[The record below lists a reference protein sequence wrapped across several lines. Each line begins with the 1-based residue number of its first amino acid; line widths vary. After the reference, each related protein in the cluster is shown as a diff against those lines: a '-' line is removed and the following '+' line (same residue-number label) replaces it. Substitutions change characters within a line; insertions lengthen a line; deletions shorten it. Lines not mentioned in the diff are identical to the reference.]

1 MYIFLLILLLIA
13 LFCSVFFWWRRKKI
27 ICKIQ
32 CMDKCQKCCKVN
44 ELVKPFGY
52 CFHDKYGFFSSTLDA
67 WQREAG
73 YTWFYDYMA
82 PRFQM
87 VFDSLPVYF
96 DYDGRTWLI
105 EFWKGQY
112 GINAGAEIGIYHA
125 DGIVLPQEYKT
136 TLFTAASDEELLPC
150 SFLLCGRN
158 GSCVQ
163 VSQTHW
169 WLTAFFTGY
178 FVWPSDLD
186 MKATIKFSDRRMQCA
201 FVNGLR
207 NAGYT
212 EQDFVV
218 NGFCVTV
225 HFACTEKKHYK
236 FCTRFWRRFSQWKNK
251 IFCRLYLWV
260 TRPFGRTEDRVLC
273 LYYFLPAAFRKLL
286 RMRRFHKRCHKNSRC
301 CRKRCCKK
309 GRL

>member
-1 MYIFLLILLLIA
+1 MYFLLVVLLLIA
-13 LFCSVFFWWRRKKI
+13 FFGSIFFWWRKRKI
-27 ICKIQ
+27 VSRIQ
-32 CMDKCQKCCKVN
+32 CMEPCQKCCKVD
-44 ELVKPFGY
+44 EIVRPFGY
-52 CFHDKYGFFSSTLDA
+52 CYHDRYGFFSSTLDA
-67 WQREAG
+67 WQKEAG

-96 DYDGRTWLI
+96 DYNGRTWLI

-112 GINAGAEIGIYHA
+112 GINAGAEVGIYHA
-125 DGIVLPQEYKT
+125 DGIVPEKEYKT
-136 TLFTAASDEELLPC
+136 TLFTAASDEELLKC
-150 SFLLCGRN
+150 SFTLCGKN

-169 WLTAFFTGY
+169 WLTAFFPGC
-178 FVWPSDLD
+178 FVWPSALD
-186 MKATIKFSDRRMQCA
+186 MKATIRFTDRRMQCA
-201 FVNGLR
+201 FVGGLR

-212 EQDFVV
+212 EQDFAV

-225 HFACTEKKHYK
+225 NFTCTVKKRYRL
-236 FCTRFWRRFSQWKNK
+236 CTRFWRRYSQWKNK

-260 TRPFGRTEDRVLC
+260 TRPFQCTEDRVLC

-286 RMRRFHKRCHKNSRC
+286 RMRRFHRRCHKNKRC

>member
-1 MYIFLLILLLIA
+1 MYLLLVILLLMA
-13 LFCSVFFWWRRKKI
+13 LFCSVFFWWRKKKI
-27 ICKIQ
+27 VCRIR
-32 CMDKCQKCCKVN
+32 CMDQCQKCCKVD
-44 ELVKPFGY
+44 EIVRPFGY
-52 CFHDKYGFFSSTLDA
+52 CYHDKYGFFSSTLDA

-96 DYDGRTWLI
+96 DHNGRTWLI

-125 DGIVLPQEYKT
+125 DGIVPEKEYKT
-136 TLFTAASDEELLPC
+136 TLFTAASDEELLKC
-150 SFLLCGRN
+150 SFTLCGRN
-158 GSCVQ
+158 GGCVQ
-163 VSQTHW
+163 VTQTHW
-169 WLTAFFTGY
+169 WLTAFFPGC
-178 FVWPSDLD
+178 FVWPSELE
-186 MKATIKFSDRRMQCA
+186 MKATIRFTDRRMQSA
-201 FVNGLR
+201 FVNALR
-207 NAGYT
+207 GAGYT

-225 HFACTEKKHYK
+225 NFTCSVKKHYK
-236 FCTRFWRRFSQWKNK
+236 LCTRFWRRFSQWKNK

-260 TRPFGRTEDRVLC
+260 TRPFQCTEDRVLC
-273 LYYFLPAAFRKLL
+273 LYYFLPVAFRKLL
-286 RMRRFHKRCHKNSRC
+286 RMRRYHKHCHRNRRC
-301 CRKRCCKK
+301 CQKRCCKK

>member
-1 MYIFLLILLLIA
+1 MYFFLLILLLMA
-13 LFCSVFFWWRRKKI
+13 LFCSIFFRWRKKKI

-52 CFHDKYGFFSSTLDA
+52 CYHDKYGFFSSTLDA

-87 VFDSLPVYF
+87 VFDALPVYF
-96 DYDGRTWLI
+96 DHDGRTWLI

-125 DGIVLPQEYKT
+125 DRIVPEEEYKT
-136 TLFTAASDEELLPC
+136 TLFEAASDEELQNF
-150 SFLLCGRN
+150 SFVLCGQDGN
-158 GSCVQ
+158 CVQ
-163 VSQTHW
+163 VSQCHW

-178 FVWPSDLD
+178 FVWPSELG
-186 MKATIKFSDRRMQCA
+186 MKAAIRFSNRRMQCA

-207 NAGYT
+207 DAGCP
-212 EQDFVV
+212 EQYFSV
-218 NGFCVTV
+218 NGCCVTV
-225 HFACTEKKHYK
+225 NFAWTEKVHYK
-236 FCTRFWRRFSQWKNK
+236 LRTRFWRRFSQWKNK
-251 IFCRLYLWV
+251 IFCRLYRWV
-260 TRPFGRTEDRVLC
+260 TRPFQCTEDRVLC

-286 RMRRFHKRCHKNSRC
+286 RMRRFHKRCHRNRRC
-301 CRKRCCKK
+301 CRKRCCRK

>member
-1 MYIFLLILLLIA
+1 MYFFLVILSLVA
-13 LFCSVFFWWRRKKI
+13 LFCSIFFRWRRKKI
-27 ICKIQ
+27 ICRIQ
-32 CMDKCQKCCKVN
+32 CMDKCQKCCKVE

-52 CFHDKYGFFSSTLDA
+52 CFHEKYGFFSGTLDA

-82 PRFQM
+82 PRFGM

-125 DGIVLPQEYKT
+125 DRIVSEREYKT
-136 TLFTAASDEELLPC
+136 TLFAAASDEELLNC
-150 SFLLCGRN
+150 SFGLCGKD

-163 VSQTHW
+163 VSQCHW

-178 FVWPSDLD
+178 FVWPSQLN
-186 MKATIKFSDRRMQCA
+186 MKAAVRFSDRRMQCA
-201 FVNGLR
+201 FINGLR
-207 NAGYT
+207 SAGYT
-212 EQDFVV
+212 EQDFAV
-218 NGFCVTV
+218 NGLCVTV
-225 HFACTEKKHYK
+225 NFSCAERTHYK
-236 FCTRFWRRFSQWKNK
+236 LRTRFWRRFSQWKNK
-251 IFCRLYLWV
+251 IFCRLYLWI
-260 TRPFGRTEDRVLC
+260 TKPFTSTVDRVLC

-286 RMRRFHKRCHKNSRC
+286 RMRRFHKRCHRNSRC
-301 CRKRCCKK
+301 CQKRCCRK
-309 GRL
+309 GML